1 MRNDPDRHLTFDPG
15 RGFTVGGMNEYRIS
29 EAAKATG
36 FSVSA
41 LRFYEKEG
49 VVVPDRSESDYRL
62 YADHHLDSLRFVRRG
77 KQLGLSLDEVKELL
91 ELLKDEDCA
100 PVQSR
105 IKELV
110 SDRISQ
116 AQAQI
121 AELVGF
127 TSQLQDVQARLSS
140 HTAEGSCDDHCGCRT
155 DPVTHE
161 RREPEPI
168 PLMGADSGDIACS
181 LDPDRVGGR
190 VEDWNRI
197 LSASASRSAIP
208 GGVRV
213 HFHDDVDIA
222 ALARLAAAEHHC
234 CSFFRFGIAVGPDG
248 VSLDVT
254 GPEEA
259 RDVIASVFGKAA

>member
-1 MRNDPDRHLTFDPG
+1 MSD
-15 RGFTVGGMNEYRIS
+15 YRIS
-29 EAAKATG
+29 EAAEATG

-41 LRFYEKEG
+41 LRFYEKED
-49 VVVPDRSESDYRL
+49 VVVPDRSESDYRV
-62 YADHHLDSLRFVRRG
+62 YNDRHLDGLRFVRRG
-77 KQLGLSLDEVKELL
+77 KQLGLSLDEIKELL
-91 ELLKDEDCA
+91 ELLEDEDCA

-116 AQAQI
+116 AQERI

-127 TSQLQDVQARLSS
+127 TSQLQSVQARLGS
-140 HTAEGSCDDHCGCRT
+140 HTAEGSCDDQCGCRT
-155 DPVTHE
+155 DLVVHE
-161 RREPEPI
+161 RRGPEPI
-168 PLMGADSGDIACS
+168 PLMGADSGDIVCS

-190 VEDWNRI
+190 VEDWNRV
-197 LSASASRSAIP
+197 LSKSESRSEIN

-213 HFHDDVDIA
+213 HFDHDADIV
-222 ALARLAAAEHHC
+222 ALAKLAEAEQDC
-234 CSFFRFGIAVGPDG
+234 CSFFRFDIGIGPDG

>member
-1 MRNDPDRHLTFDPG
+1 
-15 RGFTVGGMNEYRIS
+15 VGGMSEYRIS
-29 EAAKATG
+29 EAAAATG

-41 LRFYEKEG
+41 LRFYEKEA

-62 YADHHLDSLRFVRRG
+62 YADHHLDALRFVRRG

-91 ELLKDEDCA
+91 ELLEDEDCA

-110 SDRISQ
+110 GDRISQ
-116 AQAQI
+116 AQEQI

-127 TSQLQDVQARLSS
+127 TSQLQAVQARLSS
-140 HTAEGSCDDHCGCRT
+140 HTAEGSCDDQCGCRS
-155 DPVTHE
+155 DPISHE
-161 RREPEPI
+161 RRDPEPI

-181 LDPDRVGGR
+181 LDPSHVGQR
-190 VEDWNRI
+190 VEDWNRV
-197 LSASASRSAIP
+197 LSASVSRSALP

-222 ALARLAAAEHHC
+222 GLARLAAAEHDC
-234 CSFFRFGIAVGPDG
+234 CSFFQFGIAVGPDG
-248 VSLDVT
+248 VTLDVT
-254 GPEEA
+254 GPDDA
-259 RDVIASVFGKAA
+259 QDVIASVFGKAA

>member
-1 MRNDPDRHLTFDPG
+1 MS
-15 RGFTVGGMNEYRIS
+15 EQRIS

-41 LRFYEKEG
+41 LRFYEKQE

-62 YADHHLDSLRFVRRG
+62 YTDHHLEALRFVRRG

-91 ELLKDEDCA
+91 ELLDSEDCA
-100 PVQSR
+100 PLQSR

-110 SDRISQ
+110 SNRISQ
-116 AQAQI
+116 AQDQI

-127 TSQLQDVQARLSS
+127 TSQLQGVQARLSS
-140 HTAEGSCDDHCGCRT
+140 HTAEGSCDDYCGCRT
-155 DPVTHE
+155 DPVAHKSRE
-161 RREPEPI
+161 REPI
-168 PLMGADSGDIACS
+168 PLMGANSDDIVCS

-190 VEDWNRI
+190 VEAWNRV
-197 LSASASRSAIP
+197 LSKSASRSEID

-213 HFHDDVDIA
+213 HFDRDADISG
-222 ALARLAAAEHHC
+222 LAELAEAEQNC
-234 CSFFRFGIAVGPDG
+234 CSFFRFDIGIGPDG

-259 RDVIASVFGKAA
+259 SDVIASVFGKAA